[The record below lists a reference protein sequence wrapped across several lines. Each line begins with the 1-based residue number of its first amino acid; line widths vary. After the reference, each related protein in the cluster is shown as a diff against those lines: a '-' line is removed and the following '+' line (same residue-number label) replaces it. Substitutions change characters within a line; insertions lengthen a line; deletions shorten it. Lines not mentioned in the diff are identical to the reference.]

1 MSKPKIMRKSL
12 NCQLNGTVWA
22 MLNDYCEESG
32 LSKTVA
38 TEQAIKM
45 YIKSKRDDLEAL
57 KRIKEGI
64 SNKT

>member
-45 YIKSKRDDLEAL
+45 YIKSNINAYSENAPWLIDE
-57 KRIKEGI
+57 
-64 SNKT
+64 